1 MNAKRSDDFAEK
13 SFPDGAQRMYDLHLS
28 AEQLEIRDTVRDFV
42 TRQVKPVVLKADRLD
57 AGDRRLSMALLD
69 HASRL
74 GLRTLTLAEDIGGA
88 GADQLTCAIVTEE
101 LAAGD
106 ADIAATL
113 AETSRLATLLFGSAM
128 STAQRERLL
137 PLFADND
144 RHQLAF
150 ASREPGAD
158 TGLGV
163 NYHRPVAA
171 QSDLKTTAVKSVNG
185 DWMVNGV
192 KVCVAN
198 APLAGLFA
206 VAVKIPGRR
215 SAAVLVVPSDAPGL
229 TVRAHEHAWRHGS
242 YGEVTFKD
250 CRVPADN
257 LIADDAAE
265 LLGGDEE
272 FGRGSVL
279 MQAVNL
285 GIGRAAYEAA
295 LDYAKLRVQGGRPI
309 VQHQAIGT
317 KLAEIAIKLEVARGA
332 VWRAAWACDHPDAY
346 ADRSLADLPLK
357 TVAQVFTAQAILEA
371 TKDAAEIFGA
381 MGVMRDMPLQK
392 YVHDARVCLNGGE
405 SQRDAKLRIAEA
417 LSGYRRAS
425 PTAVAA
431 E

>member
-1 MNAKRSDDFAEK
+1 
-13 SFPDGAQRMYDLHLS
+13 MYDLHLS
-28 AEQLEIRDTVRDFV
+28 AEQMEIRDTVRDFV
-42 TRQVKPVVLKADRLD
+42 TRRVKPVVLKADRLD
-57 AGDRRLSMALLD
+57 ADDRRLPMGLLD
-69 HASRL
+69 QASQL
-74 GLRTLTLAEDIGGA
+74 GLRTLTLAEDLGGA

-113 AETSRLATLLFGSAM
+113 AETSRLATILFGSAM
-128 STAQRERLL
+128 GNGQRERLL
-137 PLFADND
+137 PLFADD
-144 RHQLAF
+144 ERCQLAF
-150 ASREPGAD
+150 AAQEPDAD

-171 QSDLKTTAVKSVNG
+171 ESDLKTTAVKSASG
-185 DWMVNGV
+185 DWIVNGV

-206 VAVKIPGRR
+206 VAVKIPARR
-215 SAAVLVVPSDAPGL
+215 GVAILVVPADAAGL
-229 TVRAHEHAWRHGS
+229 TVHAQERAWRHGS
-242 YGEVTFKD
+242 CGEVTFKD

-257 LIADDAAE
+257 LLSDDAAE
-265 LLGGDEE
+265 LLAGDEAS
-272 FGRGSVL
+272 GRGSVL
-279 MQAVNL
+279 MQAVSL
-285 GIGRAAYEAA
+285 GIGRAALEAA

-309 VQHQAIGT
+309 VEHQAIGS

-357 TVAQVFTAQAILEA
+357 TVAQVFTAQAMVEV

-392 YVHDARVCLNGGE
+392 YVHDARVCLHGGE
-405 SQRDAKLRIAEA
+405 NHRDAKLRIAEA
-417 LSGYRRAS
+417 LSGYRRAA

>member
-1 MNAKRSDDFAEK
+1 
-13 SFPDGAQRMYDLHLS
+13 MYDLHLS

-42 TRQVKPVVLKADRLD
+42 ARQVKPVVLKADRLD
-57 AGDRRLSMALLD
+57 VGDCRLPMALLD
-69 HASRL
+69 QASQL
-74 GLRTLTLAEDIGGA
+74 GLRTLTLAEDLGGA

-137 PLFADND
+137 PLFADDD
-144 RHQLAF
+144 RCQLAF

-163 NYHRPVAA
+163 NYHRPVAVE
-171 QSDLKTTAVKSVNG
+171 SNLKTTAVKSADG
-185 DWMVNGV
+185 DWVVNGV
-192 KVCVAN
+192 KDCVAN
-198 APLAGLFA
+198 APLAGLLA
-206 VAVKIPGRR
+206 VAVKIPGRHGV
-215 SAAVLVVPSDAPGL
+215 AILIVPGDAPGL
-229 TVRAHEHAWRHGS
+229 TVRAHERAWRHGPC
-242 YGEVTFKD
+242 GEVTFKD

-257 LIADDAAE
+257 LLADDAAE
-265 LLGGDEE
+265 RLAGDEAS
-272 FGRGSVL
+272 GRGGAL
-279 MQAVNL
+279 MQAVGL

-309 VQHQAIGT
+309 VEHQAIGT
-317 KLAEIAIKLEVARGA
+317 KLAEIAVKLEVARGA
-332 VWRAAWACDHPDAY
+332 VWRAAWACDHPEAY

-357 TVAQVFTAQAILEA
+357 TVAQVFTAQAMVEV
-371 TKDAAEIFGA
+371 TKDAAEVFGA

-392 YVHDARVCLNGGE
+392 YVHDARVCLHGLE
-405 SQRDAKLRIAEA
+405 SSRDAKLRIAEA
-417 LSGYRRAS
+417 LSGYRRTA
-425 PTAVAA
+425 PTAIAA